1 MIDFR
6 YTCKRPLFK
15 SISALAALVSIWS
28 LLPANVYAACEN
40 SFAVDWSNPAT
51 YSVSCGNITPSGWKV
66 TNEKCNYTSP
76 LFSVGTSADGSN
88 RQVDLTLRVNQ
99 SGNLDSDDT
108 ARVLIYVNGTIYST
122 TNFVGNNSNSV
133 FSINPMISVPSGG
146 TYQVFICLVTNA
158 SNEFWTVK
166 SGDFTTCIIAPTPLP
181 VSLVDFDVQNG
192 ENGHA
197 VITWVTQSEKV
208 NDYFTIDRSIDGDV
222 FEPLIKVDGAGN
234 SNEIR
239 HYLYE
244 DVNPHLGLSYYRL
257 SQTDFDGKVTVCGLV
272 TYRSVYTDPA
282 QPSIVLRNN
291 PFKDQL
297 SLSIN
302 SSSATKTSVRLLSTS
317 GEESFEQEIPV
328 QFGKNT
334 LDIPLTSSLQ
344 PGIYTLVVTTDS
356 GDQLVSKAVKR

>member
-6 YTCKRPLFK
+6 YTCKRLLLK
-15 SISALAALVSIWS
+15 STSALAVLVSIWS
-28 LLPANVYAACEN
+28 LQPAHVHAACEN

-51 YSVSCGNITPSGWKV
+51 YSVSCGNVTPSGWKV
-66 TNEKCNYTSP
+66 TNEKCTYSSP

-108 ARVLIYVNGTIYST
+108 ARVLIYVNGSIYST

-133 FSINPMISVPSGG
+133 FSINPLISVPSGG
-146 TYQVFICLVTNA
+146 TYQVYICLVTNA

-181 VSLVDFDVQNG
+181 VSLVDFDVQHGLNG
-192 ENGHA
+192 QA
-197 VITWVTQSEKV
+197 DVTWVTQSEKV
-208 NDYFTIDRSIDGDV
+208 NDYFTIDRSINGDV
-222 FEPLIKVDGAGN
+222 FEPLAKVDGAGN

-239 HYLYE
+239 HYLFK
-244 DVNPHLGLSYYRL
+244 DTNPLQGLSYYRL
-257 SQTDFDGKVTVCGLV
+257 SQTDFDGTVTVCGLV
-272 TYRSVYTDPA
+272 TYHAQDSDPA

-297 SLSIN
+297 SLTIN
-302 SSSATKTSVRLLSTS
+302 SSNAGKTSIRLLSNS

-328 QFGKNT
+328 QTGKNT
-334 LDIPLTSSLQ
+334 LDIPLTANLQ
-344 PGIYTLVVTTDS
+344 PGIYTLVVTTDN